1 MHALQKTMSEFQR
14 QHPVAAISR
23 ALGLIRGNFVTILVF
38 LFVGARSDN
47 FPFLW
52 WIAGGVGFLLVVG
65 VANWWR
71 FLYKV
76 EDDTLHIKSGIFVR
90 KDLYL
95 TRDRIQV
102 IDVTSGILQRIFGLV
117 RLDIQTAG
125 SSSRQAAIDAITTDN
140 AREIN
145 RLLRPDKNG
154 DSAEG
159 DQLDSVESG
168 IKEENGKSI
177 KLPVKELLI
186 AASTSGSF
194 GIALSLI
201 ATVFSQVEPLI
212 SQSEMYEYLIG
223 LIPSDADSV
232 VILTTVA
239 AFVVFAWLISF
250 FSTLFKYGNFQLDVK
265 EDEIVVS
272 RGIFEKKRITIPFN
286 RIQAIHVAEGM
297 IRQPLGYASLH
308 LESAGYGDEKGS
320 GSFVLFPLIGKRN
333 IPSLLEEVLPDYN
346 RGVEVMKP
354 PSRSLRR
361 YIFRSSVLITLA
373 TGILYWTL
381 SLNIWIWL
389 LPMLSVFWGWLRF
402 KDAAAGWDGD
412 LFVIRSRFLS
422 KSTAYIKKKR
432 IQDFTLQQSFFQ
444 RRRKLCSVRMYVA
457 SGDHGKSFGVSD
469 LELNDGDRALNEA
482 RKEATGSVPAIE
494 NIDTEPENRRVYLPG
509 WA

>member
-1 MHALQKTMSEFQR
+1 MSDFQR

-38 LFVGARSDN
+38 LFVGARSEN

-52 WIAGGVGFLLVVG
+52 WIVGGVGFLLVLG
-65 VANWWR
+65 FANWWR

-154 DSAEG
+154 DPAVRDQEDMAES
-159 DQLDSVESG
+159 D
-168 IKEENGKSI
+168 IKPENLRSI
-177 KLPVKELLI
+177 KLPLKELLI

-212 SQSEMYEYLIG
+212 SESEMYEYLIG
-223 LIPSDADSV
+223 MIPSDADVV
-232 VILTTVA
+232 VISATIG
-239 AFVVFAWLISF
+239 AFIIFAWLISF
-250 FSTLFKYGNFQLDVK
+250 FSTVFKYGNFQLEVK

-272 RGIFEKKRITIPFN
+272 RGIFEKKRITIPYN

-320 GSFVLFPLIGKRN
+320 GSFVLFPLIGRSE
-333 IPSLLEEVLPDYN
+333 IQPLLEEVLPDYN
-346 RGVEVMKP
+346 RGVEGIKP

-361 YIFRSSVLITLA
+361 YIFRSSVLVTII
-373 TGILYWTL
+373 TGILYWIL

-389 LPMLSVFWGWLRF
+389 LPLLSVFWGWIRF
-402 KDAAAGWDGD
+402 KDAAAGWDD
-412 LFVIRSRFLS
+412 ALFVIRSRFIS

-432 IQDFTLQQSFFQ
+432 MQDFSLDQSFFQ
-444 RRRKLCSVRMYVA
+444 RYRGLCSLKLHVA

-469 LELNDGDRALNEA
+469 LELEDGYRALNEA
-482 RKEATGSVPAIE
+482 RKESSAFISDIDE
-494 NIDTEPENRRVYLPG
+494 NKSDIKSRLVYLPG

>member
-1 MHALQKTMSEFQR
+1 MHAWQKTMSEFQR

-52 WIAGGVGFLLVVG
+52 WIGGGVGFLLIVG

-125 SSSRQAAIDAITTDN
+125 SSSRQAAIEAITTDN

-154 DSAEG
+154 DIAEG
-159 DQLDSVESG
+159 DQLDSDESE
-168 IKEENGKSI
+168 IKEESVKSI

-223 LIPSDADSV
+223 LIPSDADIV
-232 VILTTVA
+232 VILSTIA

-272 RGIFEKKRITIPFN
+272 RGIFEKKRITIPYN

-333 IPSLLEEVLPDYN
+333 IPSLLQGVVPEYN
-346 RGVEVMKP
+346 RGVEGLKLP
-354 PSRSLRR
+354 KRALRR
-361 YIFRSSVLITLA
+361 YLFRSTFLITA
-373 TGILYWTL
+373 VIVPLYFW
-381 SLNIWIWL
+381 LNLNNWIWL
-389 LPMLSVFWGWLRF
+389 IPALAMLWGWLKYR
-402 KDAAAGWDGD
+402 ASAVGWNDD
-412 LFVIRSRFLS
+412 LFVIRSRFIS

-432 IQDFTLQQSFFQ
+432 IQDFSLQQSFFQ
-444 RRRKLCSVRMYVA
+444 RRRELCSVNMYVA
-457 SGDHGKSFGVSD
+457 SGDHGKSLGVSD
-469 LELNDGDRALNEA
+469 LELSDGDRALNEA
-482 RKEATGSVPAIE
+482 RKETAGTVSGFESGDKE
-494 NIDTEPENRRVYLPG
+494 LENRRVYLPG

>member
-1 MHALQKTMSEFQR
+1 MSDFQR

-38 LFVGARSDN
+38 LFVGARSEN

-52 WIAGGVGFLLVVG
+52 WIVGGVGFLLVVG
-65 VANWWR
+65 FANWWR

-140 AREIN
+140 ARKIN
-145 RLLRPDKNG
+145 RLLRPDKKR
-154 DSAEG
+154 DPAEG
-159 DQLDSVESG
+159 DQEDAAESD
-168 IKEENGKSI
+168 IKPENLRSI
-177 KLPVKELLI
+177 RLPLKELLI

-212 SQSEMYEYLIG
+212 SESEMYEYLIG
-223 LIPSDADSV
+223 LIPSDADVV
-232 VILTTVA
+232 VISATIG
-239 AFVVFAWLISF
+239 AFIVFAWLISF
-250 FSTLFKYGNFQLDVK
+250 FSTVFKYGNFQLDVK
-265 EDEIVVS
+265 EDEIVVV
-272 RGIFEKKRITIPFN
+272 RGIFEKKRITIPYN

-320 GSFVLFPLIGKRN
+320 GSFVLFPLIGLGE
-333 IPSLLEEVLPDYN
+333 IEPLLEEVLPDYN
-346 RGVEVMKP
+346 RGVAGIKP

-361 YIFRSSVLITLA
+361 YIFRSSVLVTII
-373 TGILYWTL
+373 TGILYWIL

-389 LPMLSVFWGWLRF
+389 LPLLSVFWGWIRF
-402 KDAAAGWDGD
+402 KDAAAGWDDD
-412 LFVIRSRFLS
+412 LFVIRSRFIS

-432 IQDFTLQQSFFQ
+432 MQDFSLDQSFFQ
-444 RRRKLCSVRMYVA
+444 RYRGLCSLKLHVA

-469 LELNDGDRALNEA
+469 LELEDGYRALNEA
-482 RKEATGSVPAIE
+482 RKESSVTISDIE
-494 NIDTEPENRRVYLPG
+494 ENNNDKKSRLVYLPG

>member
-38 LFVGARSDN
+38 LFVGARSES

-52 WIAGGVGFLLVVG
+52 WIAGGAVFLLVVG
-65 VANWWR
+65 FANWWR

-102 IDVTSGILQRIFGLV
+102 IDVTSGILQRMFGLV

-125 SSSRQAAIDAITTDN
+125 SSSRQAAIDAITTDD

-145 RLLRPDKNG
+145 RMLRPDKTEDFG
-154 DSAEG
+154 DGSLDDSAES
-159 DQLDSVESG
+159 DMV
-168 IKEENGKSI
+168 KENKKVV

-212 SQSEMYEYLIG
+212 SESEMYEFLIG
-223 LIPSDADSV
+223 LIPSDADIV
-232 VILTTVA
+232 VILATIG
-239 AFVVFAWLISF
+239 AFVIFAWLISF

-265 EDEIVVS
+265 DDEIVVS

-320 GSFVLFPLIGKRN
+320 GSFVLFPLIGRGE
-333 IPSLLEEVLPDYN
+333 IQSLLKEILPEYN
-346 RGVEVMKP
+346 RGVDGMTP

-361 YIFRSSVLITLA
+361 YIFRSSILVTLITA
-373 TGILYWTL
+373 ILYWYL

-389 LPMLSVFWGWLRF
+389 IPLLSVLWGWLRF

-412 LFVIRSRFLS
+412 LYVIRSRFLS

-432 IQDFTLQQSFFQ
+432 IQDFSLQQSFFQ
-444 RRRKLCSVRMYVA
+444 RKRDLCSVKMYVA

-469 LELNDGDRALNEA
+469 LELSDGYRALNEV
-482 RKEATGSVPAIE
+482 RKEVSDTGSDTDKIDIE
-494 NIDTEPENRRVYLPG
+494 LDKRRVYLPG

>member
-1 MHALQKTMSEFQR
+1 MHALQKTMSDFQR

-52 WIAGGVGFLLVVG
+52 WIGGGVGFLLIVG
-65 VANWWR
+65 IANWWR

-76 EDDTLHIKSGIFVR
+76 EDDTLHIKSGILVR
-90 KDLYL
+90 KDIYL

-125 SSSRQAAIDAITTDN
+125 SSSRQAAIDAITTDD

-154 DSAEG
+154 SSAAGEKI
-159 DQLDSVESG
+159 DSVESE
-168 IKEENGKSI
+168 IKGDSVKTI
-177 KLPVKELLI
+177 KLPLKELLI

-212 SQSEMYEYLIG
+212 SESEMYEYLIA
-223 LIPSDADSV
+223 LIPSDADIV
-232 VILTTVA
+232 LILTTIG

-272 RGIFEKKRITIPFN
+272 RGIFEKKRITIPYN

-320 GSFVLFPLIGKRN
+320 GSFVLFPLIGKGD
-333 IPSLLEEVLPDYN
+333 IQTLLQDVLPDYN
-346 RGVEVMKP
+346 RGVEGMKP
-354 PSRSLRR
+354 PPRSLRR
-361 YIFRSSVLITLA
+361 YIFRSSVLVIFIT
-373 TGILYWTL
+373 GVLYWLL
-381 SLNIWIWL
+381 SLNMWVWL
-389 LPMLSVFWGWLRF
+389 LPLLSVFWGWIRY

-412 LFVIRSRFLS
+412 LFVIRSRFIS

-444 RRRKLCSVRMYVA
+444 RHRGLCSVKMYVA

-469 LELNDGDRALNEA
+469 LELNDGWRALNEA
-482 RKEATGSVPAIE
+482 RKVAESGGLDSDRS
-494 NIDTEPENRRVYLPG
+494 DTELDSRRVLLPG

>member
-1 MHALQKTMSEFQR
+1 MSDFQR

-38 LFVGARSDN
+38 LFVGARSEN

-52 WIAGGVGFLLVVG
+52 WIVGGVGFLLVLG
-65 VANWWR
+65 FANWWR

-95 TRDRIQV
+95 TRERIQV

-125 SSSRQAAIDAITTDN
+125 SSSRQAAIDAITTDS

-154 DSAEG
+154 DPAEG
-159 DQLDSVESG
+159 DQEGTAESE

-223 LIPSDADSV
+223 LIPSDADVV
-232 VILTTVA
+232 VISATIGV
-239 AFVVFAWLISF
+239 FIVFAWLISF

-272 RGIFEKKRITIPFN
+272 RGIFEKKRITIPYN

-297 IRQPLGYASLH
+297 IRQPLGYVSLH

-320 GSFVLFPLIGKRN
+320 GSFVLFPLIGRAE
-333 IPSLLEEVLPDYN
+333 IQPLLEEVLPDYN
-346 RGVEVMKP
+346 HGVGGIKP

-361 YIFRSSVLITLA
+361 YIFRSSVLVTII
-373 TGILYWTL
+373 TGILYWIL

-389 LPMLSVFWGWLRF
+389 LPLLSVFWGWIRF
-402 KDAAAGWDGD
+402 KDAAAGWDDD
-412 LFVIRSRFLS
+412 LFVIRSRFIS

-432 IQDFTLQQSFFQ
+432 MQDFSLDQSFFQ
-444 RRRKLCSVRMYVA
+444 RYRGLCSLKLHVA

-469 LELNDGDRALNEA
+469 LELEDGCKAFNEA
-482 RKEATGSVPAIE
+482 RKESSVTISDIE
-494 NIDTEPENRRVYLPG
+494 ESNNDKKSRLVYLPG

>member
-1 MHALQKTMSEFQR
+1 MHALQKTMSDFQR
-14 QHPVAAISR
+14 QHPVAAVSR

-38 LFVGARSDN
+38 LFVGARSDS

-52 WIAGGVGFLLVVG
+52 WIAGGVGFLLIAGFV
-65 VANWWR
+65 NWWR

-76 EDDTLHIKSGIFVR
+76 EDDTLHIKSGILVR

-125 SSSRQAAIDAITTDN
+125 SSSRQAAIDAITVDN

-145 RLLRPDKNG
+145 RLLRPEKSG

-159 DQLDSVESG
+159 AREDSVESE
-168 IKEENGKSI
+168 IKKENVKSI

-186 AASTSGSF
+186 ASSTSGSF

-212 SQSEMYEYLIG
+212 SESEMYEYLIG
-223 LIPSDADSV
+223 LIPSDADIA
-232 VILTTVA
+232 VILTTIG
-239 AFVVFAWLISF
+239 AFIVFAWLISF
-250 FSTLFKYGNFQLDVK
+250 FSTLFKYGNFQLDIK

-272 RGIFEKKRITIPFN
+272 RGIFEKKRITIPYN

-320 GSFVLFPLIGKRN
+320 GSFVLFPLIGRGE
-333 IPSLLEEVLPDYN
+333 IQSLLQAVLPDYN
-346 RGVEVMKP
+346 RGVEGFKP
-354 PSRSLRR
+354 PFRSLRR
-361 YIFRSSVLITLA
+361 YIFRSSVLVTLIT
-373 TGILYWTL
+373 GGLYWIL
-381 SLNIWIWL
+381 SLNMWIWL
-389 LPMLSVFWGWLRF
+389 LPLLSIFWGWMRF
-402 KDAAAGWDGD
+402 KDAATGWDGD

-432 IQDFTLQQSFFQ
+432 IQDFSLHQSFFQ
-444 RRRKLCSVRMYVA
+444 RYRGLCSMKMYVA

-469 LELNDGDRALNEA
+469 LELDDGFRALNEA
-482 RKEATGSVPAIE
+482 RKENSVKIADIKLREIE
-494 NIDTEPENRRVYLPG
+494 LKDRLVHLPG